1 MTKYLQNKQ
10 KNLLILSKSAVK
22 MKKNQEKEIL
32 TILQDK
38 QFLTVSALA
47 EKLFLSPATI
57 RRRLISLKE
66 KGLVIRTHGGA
77 KTNDVN
83 NFSPTFE
90 LRTHTNSVAKR
101 KIALLAIKL
110 IKNGD
115 LIFLD
120 GSTSSYAV
128 AEYLKEFS
136 DIRVVTNG
144 IDTLSLLAKNKVN
157 GYSTGGSISLVN
169 NSTLVGQ
176 LAHDAVKSLHANV
189 LFFSAQSVDKN
200 GEVYDCFE
208 QENYLRKTMMKSAD
222 LKVLLCDDTKLG
234 RTSPFRLCSVADVD
248 YIISNADLNA
258 FFNGNFES
266 KIIKV

>member
-1 MTKYLQNKQ
+1 
-10 KNLLILSKSAVK
+10 
-22 MKKNQEKEIL
+22 MKDKQEKEIL
-32 TILQDK
+32 TILQEK
-38 QFLTVSALA
+38 QFASVIDLA
-47 EKLFLSPATI
+47 EKLFISPATI
-57 RRRLISLKE
+57 RRKLTSLQE
-66 KGLVIRTHGGA
+66 QGLVLRTHGGA
-77 KTNDVN
+77 KINDTN
-83 NFSPTFE
+83 NFSPTFD
-90 LRTHTNSVAKR
+90 LRTHTNSIAKR
-101 KIALLAIKL
+101 KIALSAIKL

-144 IDTLSLLAKNKVN
+144 IDTLSLLAKNKIN
-157 GYSTGGSISLVN
+157 GYSTGGSISDVN

-189 LFFSAQSVDKN
+189 LFFSAQSVDEN

-208 QENYLRKTMMKSAD
+208 QENYLRKSMMKSAE
-222 LKVLLCDDTKLG
+222 LKILLCDDTKIG
-234 RTSPFRLCSVADVD
+234 RTSPFRLCSIDDVD
-248 YIISNADLNA
+248 YIISNADLDT
-258 FFNGNFES
+258 FFKGKFRN